1 MDPYGLRSV
10 VAQGVRRSARRGKS
24 LKAGPAKGR
33 HDDIASV
40 KYEEGRGSR
49 AHEPILRSVMT
60 GPLKKGALAGR
71 RSAPD
76 RSGLKKTACEVI
88 SPRPL
93 KDSYGASGV
102 F

>member
-10 VAQGVRRSARRGKS
+10 VAQGVRRPARRGKS

-60 GPLKKGALAGR
+60 GPLKKGRSPGAGPR
-71 RSAPD
+71 PIVAD
-76 RSGLKKTACEVI
+76 LKKRHAR
-88 SPRPL
+88 S
-93 KDSYGASGV
+93 
-102 F
+102 

>member
-88 SPRPL
+88 SPRSL
-93 KDSYGASGV
+93 KDS
-102 F
+102 